1 MGDFPLDLLWELFG
15 NSILAALSAG
25 LVVPVVGAY
34 LLARGTGFYGV
45 TLPQL
50 AAAGIAFG
58 FAILSWW
65 QENMTWL
72 VDAVEHGDDSHLA
85 LHYHILWAGV
95 FCLGGMILMAKA
107 SKESTRET
115 GNVAATFAI
124 ASALTILFAHMSPL
138 GEVFVHGL
146 LRGEIL
152 AIDGHELGILLSTL
166 GVVVILLALFNRNLT
181 LISFDSQLAK
191 VLGMRLAGW
200 ESLHLLIVG
209 TTVSVCVMTIG
220 PTVLFGL
227 LVLPPLAARH
237 VARSMTA
244 YLFLSSAGGLAS
256 AAGGILVSFE
266 YDLPLGPS
274 LVLVAALLLALA
286 VAAKQI
292 QRLRGLVPAK
302 AADTKTPADPYRKP

>member
-15 NSILAALSAG
+15 NSILAALAAG

-58 FAILSWW
+58 FAILPWW

-72 VDAVEHGDDSHLA
+72 VDAELQGDDSHLA

-95 FCLGGMILMAKA
+95 FCLGGLVLMAKTA
-107 SKESTRET
+107 KHGKGEA

-124 ASALTILFAHMSPL
+124 ASALTIMFAHMSPL
-138 GEVFVHGL
+138 GEVFVQGL

-152 AIDGHELGILLSTL
+152 AIDGHELGILLTTL
-166 GVVVILLALFNRNLT
+166 GVVATLLVLFSRSLT
-181 LISFDSQLAK
+181 LISFDPSLAK

-200 ESLHLLIVG
+200 EYLHLVILGV
-209 TTVSVCVMTIG
+209 TVSVCVMTIG

-227 LVLPPLAARH
+227 LVLPPLAARGL
-237 VARSMTA
+237 ARSMTA
-244 YLFLSSAGGLAS
+244 YLLLSSAAGLLS
-256 AAGGILVSFE
+256 AAGGIWVSFA

-274 LVLVAALLLALA
+274 LVLVAALLLLLA
-286 VAAKQI
+286 AVGKRA
-292 QRLRGLVPAK
+292 QRLLAR
-302 AADTKTPADPYRKP
+302 